1 MQRRNDRNQK
11 LIETAEGL
19 DPSTMSLSDMVRFIE
34 QFQASAKDTL
44 AKVENAG
51 ELVKEEGS
59 EIDSG
64 EEFETV
70 RLCISVS
77 KRDARL
83 LKEHRAKTGE
93 TGSGFVRRM
102 IAEHLQ

>member
-1 MQRRNDRNQK
+1 MQRRNDTNQK

-51 ELVKEEGS
+51 ELGVKLTPEKN
-59 EIDSG
+59 
-64 EEFETV
+64 
-70 RLCISVS
+70 L
-77 KRDARL
+77 KRFVYAYPFR
-83 LKEHRAKTGE
+83 KE
-93 TGSGFVRRM
+93 M
-102 IAEHLQ
+102 QDC

>member
-1 MQRRNDRNQK
+1 MQRRNDTNQK

-51 ELVKEEGS
+51 
-59 EIDSG
+59 
-64 EEFETV
+64 
-70 RLCISVS
+70 
-77 KRDARL
+77 
-83 LKEHRAKTGE
+83 
-93 TGSGFVRRM
+93 
-102 IAEHLQ
+102 

>member
-1 MQRRNDRNQK
+1 MQRRNDTNQK

-44 AKVENAG
+44 AKVE
-51 ELVKEEGS
+51 KEERS